1 MSTSGKFTNKKT
13 YSMAEFC
20 TKCAKQLFGDQA
32 IPEIDVMK
40 EFNEMDPGMCSSG
53 WICDSCGLTI
63 IGKTEEGEL
72 KVIRIPL
79 DEDETDE
86 NISTWE
92 DY

>member
-1 MSTSGKFTNKKT
+1 
-13 YSMAEFC
+13 MAEFC

-53 WICDSCGLTI
+53 WVCEGCGLTD